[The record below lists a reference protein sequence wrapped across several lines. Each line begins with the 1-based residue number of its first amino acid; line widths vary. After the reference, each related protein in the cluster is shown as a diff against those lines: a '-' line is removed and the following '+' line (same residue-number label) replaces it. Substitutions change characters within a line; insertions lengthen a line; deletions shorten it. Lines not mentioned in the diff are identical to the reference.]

1 MAASFLVRSVAALA
15 VAAGAVALHGT
26 LVCAQRA
33 PIGRGVVVGAN
44 ISSISDLDADFGA
57 DPDFPGVKSRSR
69 TGLQLGVYLTLP
81 VAGRFSVQPE
91 LHYTQKGGRSE
102 LTLPD
107 VGIPE
112 VPIGGTL
119 SLGYRLAY
127 VDIPVLARLDLGTG
141 RWRPFVVAG
150 PSVSLRTSCKAT
162 VDAGSFNFS
171 ADCDEG
177 MNDPDLPESGDGDD
191 PIKQSDFSAVG
202 GLGISGQLLGRTF
215 TGQLRWSQGLSTIV
229 KDAPPGLSP
238 RNRGLSLLVGLA
250 F

>member
-1 MAASFLVRSVAALA
+1 MAASFLARSIGALA
-15 VAAGAVALHGT
+15 IAAGAVALHGT

-33 PIGRGVVVGAN
+33 PLRGGVMVGASV
-44 ISSISDLDADFGA
+44 SSITDLEADFSG
-57 DPDFPGVKSRSR
+57 DPDLPSVKSRSR
-69 TGLQLGVYLTLP
+69 TGLQLGVYLMVP

-91 LHYTQKGGRSE
+91 LHFTQKGGRSE

-107 VGIPE
+107 MGIPE
-112 VPIGGTL
+112 VPIVGNV

-127 VDIPVLARLDLGTG
+127 VELPVLARLDFGRGT
-141 RWRPFVVAG
+141 WRPFVVAG
-150 PSVSLRTSCKAT
+150 PSVSLRISCKGT
-162 VDAGSFNFS
+162 VDAGPVGFS

-177 MNDPDLPESGDGDD
+177 VNAPELSEESNSDD
-191 PIKQSDFSAVG
+191 PIKQTDFSAVG
-202 GLGISGQLLGRTF
+202 GVGITGQLLGRTF
-215 TGQLRWSQGLSTIV
+215 TGQLRWSQGLTSVI